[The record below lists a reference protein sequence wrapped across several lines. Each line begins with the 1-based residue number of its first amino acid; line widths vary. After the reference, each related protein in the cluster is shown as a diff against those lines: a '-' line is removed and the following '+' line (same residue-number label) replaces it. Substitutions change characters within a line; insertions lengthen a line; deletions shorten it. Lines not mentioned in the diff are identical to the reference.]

1 MDPHTVATLVDSGT
15 PFLGGLLVTLL
26 AYRVVGKP
34 PGQDPRWDAWHAK
47 WGVYWKVLGPLL
59 MGFGVL
65 IAVQKLAAP

>member
-1 MDPHTVATLVDSGT
+1 MDPHTVATLVDAGI

-47 WGVYWKVLGPLL
+47 WAGLLKVLGPLL
-59 MGFGVL
+59 MGASVL
-65 IAVQKLAAP
+65 MAVLKLAG